1 MTKLEAIEILSL
13 SPIYFR
19 LTSGQREELVVEYC
33 KNFDI
38 ISAKRDKKVV

>member
-19 LTSGQREELVVEYC
+19 LTPGQREELVMEYC
-33 KNFDI
+33 KDFDV
-38 ISAKRDKKVV
+38 ISEKRDKK